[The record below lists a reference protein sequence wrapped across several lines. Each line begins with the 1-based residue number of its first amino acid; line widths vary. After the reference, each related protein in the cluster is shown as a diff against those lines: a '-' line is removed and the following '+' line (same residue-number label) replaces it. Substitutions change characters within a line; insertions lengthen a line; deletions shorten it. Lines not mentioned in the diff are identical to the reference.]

1 MSNIMTFTGNLG
13 NDAEVQI
20 LPSGTPVLKFKIAN
34 NVGYG
39 TKRNTTWFNVSLF
52 GKLAEST
59 KFTDLM
65 LKGTNVF
72 LSGEFSARTF
82 TGKDGSQKYSLD
94 ITANT
99 VELIG
104 NHSTTS
110 SSVAPSPKSDPYQ
123 SDMDFDIP
131 F

>member
-1 MSNIMTFTGNLG
+1 MTFTGNLG

-20 LPSGTPVLKFKIAN
+20 LPSGTPVLKFKVAN

-39 TKRNTTWFNVSLF
+39 NKRNTTWFNVSLY

-104 NHSTTS
+104 HHSTTS
-110 SSVAPSPKSDPYQ
+110 AFAAAPKSDAYQ
-123 SDMDFDIP
+123 SDIDFDIP